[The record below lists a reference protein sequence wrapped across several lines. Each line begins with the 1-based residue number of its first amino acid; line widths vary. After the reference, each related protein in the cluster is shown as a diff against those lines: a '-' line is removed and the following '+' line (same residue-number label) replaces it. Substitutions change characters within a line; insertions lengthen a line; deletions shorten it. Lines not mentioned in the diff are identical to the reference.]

1 MSNSIRKQQPP
12 SKSKGACAPQQTS
25 NPKSH
30 WQPNPSASNNG
41 RHAALKSPPKVA
53 LSAGR
58 WQNVNRAIEK
68 TVEIVLSK
76 NLALDSFGPD
86 CWEMDEGY
94 GVALVA
100 EIRRE
105 IKETCSLDNLKL
117 QKRLRELAHDVTQ
130 KEFRFPFRGGGVWFW
145 FKVTDLHKATQPM
158 PENLRAGTQTE
169 HDVVLQKMDEE
180 ADSTAIEDDFS
191 QQRKT
196 SIVEEISSRLP
207 LNSY

>member
-1 MSNSIRKQQPP
+1 MSNIIRKQPP
-12 SKSKGACAPQQTS
+12 SKSKGTCAPQQTS
-25 NPKSH
+25 NRKSH
-30 WQPNPSASNNG
+30 RQPKPSASNNG
-41 RHAALKSPPKVA
+41 RHAALKSAPTVA

-68 TVEIVLSK
+68 TVEVVLSK
-76 NLALDSFGPD
+76 NLTLDSFGPD

-105 IKETCSLDNLKL
+105 IKETCSLDNPKL
-117 QKRLRELAHDVTQ
+117 QKRLRELAYDVTQ

-158 PENLRAGTQTE
+158 PENLKAGTQTE
-169 HDVVLQKMDEE
+169 HDMVLQNMDEE
-180 ADSTAIEDDFS
+180 SGSAAIEDDFFR
-191 QQRKT
+191 QRKA
-196 SIVEEISSRLP
+196 SVVEEISSGLP